1 MFLFF
6 VVEVTSFGCLGT
18 RQPVCACSGAGDAI
32 RIHPSGSLSLQDG
45 FSLGKCRQVIS

>member
-6 VVEVTSFGCLGT
+6 VVGVASFGFLGT
-18 RQPVCACSGAGDAI
+18 RWPVCACNGAGDAI
-32 RIHPSGSLSLQDG
+32 GVHPSGSLSLQDG